1 MVALQIRDVPEDVR
15 NVLAERARTQG
26 QSLQALL
33 LRVVT
38 DEARRS
44 ANLLLLARFEG
55 RDDGSRMSAAD
66 AVEARDD
73 ARGERDAQLARVV
86 SGVSA
91 PPGVPRS

>member
-15 NVLAERARTQG
+15 RALAERARTQG

-38 DEARRS
+38 DEGRRS
-44 ANLLLLARFEG
+44 ANLALLARFEG
-55 RDDGSRMSAAD
+55 RSDGSRMSAAD
-66 AVEARDD
+66 VVEAVGD
-73 ARGERDAQLARVV
+73 ARAERDAQLARVV

-91 PPGVPRS
+91 PPGAPRS